1 MPHTPIVFAPLFA
14 AALALF
20 GLSCWRRFRLVAL
33 GGPDNR
39 FDRPLVRLGR
49 MFSYAFAQARV
60 VSRPFGINHLILF
73 WAFIVLLI
81 ANGEFLLNGL
91 FPELSFA
98 LLPPVLRNAAAL
110 VIDLVS
116 AVALASILASFARRL
131 FFVHASMETR
141 YVKARSRDALLILS
155 FVSLLLLALF
165 GIHGAQIAGGV
176 EPAGAFMPVAG
187 LVARA
192 FTPLSA
198 EALAL
203 MADALWW
210 VHAVVL
216 LLFLN
221 YLPFGKHMHILTAI
235 PNCYFQSLDR
245 PNAQP
250 REEFAQ
256 GKSYGAAGVQ
266 QLSWKDLFDSY
277 TCTEC
282 GRCQEACPAWA
293 TEKPLN
299 PRQVVHDIKINLLK
313 NGPALR
319 AGGAA
324 ALPLIGGGGE
334 GSVAEEALWS
344 CTTCGACME
353 ACPVFIQQ
361 MPKIIKMRRHLVE
374 MEARFPDELLNLFEF
389 MEQRNNPWGI
399 APSERTKWA
408 SQLSVKPFVA
418 GQTEYLFYVGCAGAT
433 DSHGKLV
440 AVAIARLLDAAG
452 LSWGILGRE
461 EKCCG
466 DSMRRL
472 GNEYV
477 FDRMA
482 RENVALLR
490 GKGATK
496 IITYCPH
503 CYSTLA
509 NDYRQFGL
517 EAEIIHHSVLL
528 RDLLSERKLR
538 LSRKIDTLGTI
549 VFHDS
554 CYMGRHN
561 SVYDAPREAIRA
573 ATGRAAVEMP
583 RSRANSFCCGAGGG
597 RMRMEEN
604 SGTRINRARVREC
617 LEQKPDT
624 VCVICPY
631 CTTMFEDGLKTE
643 GAKSVRVK
651 DIAEV
656 LVEGLPAR

>member
-1 MPHTPIVFAPLFA
+1 
-14 AALALF
+14 
-20 GLSCWRRFRLVAL
+20 
-33 GGPDNR
+33 
-39 FDRPLVRLGR
+39 
-49 MFSYAFAQARV
+49 
-60 VSRPFGINHLILF
+60 
-73 WAFIVLLI
+73 
-81 ANGEFLLNGL
+81 
-91 FPELSFA
+91 
-98 LLPPVLRNAAAL
+98 
-110 VIDLVS
+110 
-116 AVALASILASFARRL
+116 
-131 FFVHASMETR
+131 
-141 YVKARSRDALLILS
+141 
-155 FVSLLLLALF
+155 
-165 GIHGAQIAGGV
+165 
-176 EPAGAFMPVAG
+176 
-187 LVARA
+187 
-192 FTPLSA
+192 
-198 EALAL
+198 
-203 MADALWW
+203 
-210 VHAVVL
+210 
-216 LLFLN
+216 
-221 YLPFGKHMHILTAI
+221 
-235 PNCYFQSLDR
+235 
-245 PNAQP
+245 
-250 REEFAQ
+250 
-256 GKSYGAAGVQ
+256 
-266 QLSWKDLFDSY
+266 
-277 TCTEC
+277 
-282 GRCQEACPAWA
+282 
-293 TEKPLN
+293 
-299 PRQVVHDIKINLLK
+299 VHDIKINLLK

-490 GKGATK
+490 EKGATK

-597 RMRMEEN
+597 RMWMEEN